1 LLILIIDCQHKA
13 ELERDSDRSYRTRN
27 IKAKNIIQLFSL
39 IYLRDLFFIF
49 LKNLKLKIFSYQ
61 QLEFQKYDIVIQY
74 ESF

>member
-1 LLILIIDCQHKA
+1 MA

-61 QLEFQKYDIVIQY
+61 QLEFQKYDIVN
-74 ESF
+74 